1 MLKRYEIASSS
12 SMPII
17 TEHPVGRYVLASD
30 YADLQARLSAVEKER
45 DKVAEELHAYKTIIQ
60 QTDKAI
66 IHNVSTERDAL
77 AQREAALK
85 AGKCLKCNMG
95 PLRESCSYPEACEHP
110 GRELALKLNQSVL
123 NEAALREALVEWIVD
138 IAVFRQHVL
147 AMMETGT
154 RFYRPAIPL
163 LLCQKTL
170 ALLGQSDFEHA
181 LSPHQP
187 EGGNDA

>member
-1 MLKRYEIASSS
+1 MEKRYEIASSS

-30 YADLQARLSAVEKER
+30 YSDLQARLSAVEAER
-45 DKVAEELHAYKTIIQ
+45 DQAERERKRSAVKWGSELA
-60 QTDKAI
+60 
-66 IHNVSTERDAL
+66 AL
-77 AQREAALK
+77 AQR
-85 AGKCLKCNMG
+85 
-95 PLRESCSYPEACEHP
+95 
-110 GRELALKLNQSVL
+110 
-123 NEAALREALVEWIVD
+123 EAALREALVEWIVD

-170 ALLGQSDFEHA
+170 ALLGQSDLEHA

-187 EGGNDA
+187 EGGQ